1 MKANKK
7 VSEITAWNKIHW
19 KEIIIQT
26 TVENSMM
33 SWLKPRSSS
42 CKIMQGTLF
51 SDVWFL
57 LKGDNS
63 DSSKSISLTLRTS
76 YNFWK
81 SYKVC
86 IYRNPLRSSSDNI
99 YGCVIKLWIQA
110 TYFQRLVF
118 NLGKYRNEVNINFL
132 KEQCN
137 HQSNGMRQIRRPGT
151 AYNCFVNVPWL
162 LQYLQHTKETV
173 SVRLANRICFFST
186 LITVHIFK

>member
-1 MKANKK
+1 MKVLLKEADKLCRLLFLKILMHHYGQKCVSTCLSGAIWEGQTQLNNEFRNVTPKKGIKNMKANKK

-33 SWLKPRSSS
+33 SWLEPRSSS
-42 CKIMQGTLF
+42 SKIMQGTLF

-86 IYRNPLRSSSDNI
+86 LYRNPLRSSSDNI
-99 YGCVIKLWIQA
+99 YGCLIKLWIQA

-118 NLGKYRNEVNINFL
+118 NLGK
-132 KEQCN
+132 
-137 HQSNGMRQIRRPGT
+137 
-151 AYNCFVNVPWL
+151 
-162 LQYLQHTKETV
+162 
-173 SVRLANRICFFST
+173 
-186 LITVHIFK
+186 